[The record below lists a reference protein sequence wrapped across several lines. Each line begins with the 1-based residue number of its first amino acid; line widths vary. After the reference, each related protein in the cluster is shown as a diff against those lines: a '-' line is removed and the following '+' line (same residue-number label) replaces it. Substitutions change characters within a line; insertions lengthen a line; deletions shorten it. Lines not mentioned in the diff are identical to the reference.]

1 MIYRIIITIK
11 SYRSGNEIAAAIT
24 ALDYLMGPQ
33 LKDESGQNLLNDFYI
48 FKTMDPK
55 VESPQLFDPIL
66 GIIVDNNA
74 TCTPPIENSEEF
86 SSKTEEDWTS
96 HL

>member
-11 SYRSGNEIAAAIT
+11 SYRSGNEIAEAIT

-48 FKTMDPK
+48 FKTMDSK
-55 VESPQLFDPIL
+55 VESPRLFDPIL

-74 TCTPPIENSEEF
+74 TPAKEISEEF